1 MITEV
6 LMCAALLTAPA
17 CAASS
22 MEAKDWKGYEPSLY
36 TGQHYHHKWAKVR
49 KCIMHRESRSNYRA
63 RGTIST
69 ASGAYQFLDSQW
81 RISLT
86 YMMIRESRSTADGLI
101 SDIKELRQHR
111 SNIGTATG
119 KTALSTRHGI
129 TEGALI
135 IGTRPGTSA
144 KRHVSPIRPRSPRRA
159 WSSLYRYP

>member
-22 MEAKDWKGYEPSLY
+22 MEAKDWKGHEPSLY
-36 TGQHYHHKWAKVR
+36 TGQHYQSKWAGVR

-101 SDIKELRQHR
+101 SDIKELRNHPIQEWNR
-111 SNIGTATG
+111 YWQDRAFYTAWDNG
-119 KTALSTRHGI
+119 RGADHWNQTRH
-129 TEGALI
+129 
-135 IGTRPGTSA
+135 
-144 KRHVSPIRPRSPRRA
+144 KC
-159 WSSLYRYP
+159 

>member
-22 MEAKDWKGYEPSLY
+22 MEAKDWKGHEPSLY
-36 TGQHYHHKWAKVR
+36 TGQHYHSKWAGVR

-63 RGTIST
+63 RSTIST

-101 SDIKELRQHR
+101 SEIKSLRDHPIQEWNRYWQDRAFYSAWDNGRGADHW
-111 SNIGTATG
+111 NQ
-119 KTALSTRHGI
+119 TRHGC
-129 TEGALI
+129 
-135 IGTRPGTSA
+135 
-144 KRHVSPIRPRSPRRA
+144 
-159 WSSLYRYP
+159 

>member
-17 CAASS
+17 CAANS
-22 MEAKDWKGYEPSLY
+22 MDAKDWKGHEPSLY
-36 TGQHYHHKWAKVR
+36 TGEHYHHKWAKVR

-101 SDIKELRQHR
+101 SDIKALRQHPIQTWNR
-111 SNIGTATG
+111 YWQDRAFYTAWDNG
-119 KTALSTRHGI
+119 RGADHWNLTRH
-129 TEGALI
+129 EC
-135 IGTRPGTSA
+135 
-144 KRHVSPIRPRSPRRA
+144 
-159 WSSLYRYP
+159 

>member
-17 CAASS
+17 CAANS

-36 TGQHYHHKWAKVR
+36 TGQHYHSKWAKVR

-101 SDIKELRQHR
+101 SEIKELRQHPIQHWNR
-111 SNIGTATG
+111 YWQDRAFYTAWDNG
-119 KTALSTRHGI
+119 RGADHWNQTRH
-129 TEGALI
+129 
-135 IGTRPGTSA
+135 
-144 KRHVSPIRPRSPRRA
+144 KC
-159 WSSLYRYP
+159 

>member
-22 MEAKDWKGYEPSLY
+22 MEAKDWKGHEPSLY

-49 KCIMHRESRSNYRA
+49 KCIMHRESRYNYRA

-101 SDIKELRQHR
+101 SEIKALRQLPIQEWNR
-111 SNIGTATG
+111 YWQDRAFYTAWDNG
-119 KTALSTRHGI
+119 RGADHWNQTRHGC
-129 TEGALI
+129 
-135 IGTRPGTSA
+135 
-144 KRHVSPIRPRSPRRA
+144 
-159 WSSLYRYP
+159 